1 MDNTQI
7 SGTVFDIKKFSIHD
21 GPGIRTTVFLKGC
34 PLSCVWC
41 HNPEG
46 ISPSP
51 EIHHW
56 DNRCIACGDCAAV
69 CPQNAIT
76 FVDGKRRWE
85 TQLCVQCGA
94 CAVVCPAEAVQRIGD
109 RMTVSDV
116 LSEIEKDALYYD
128 QSGGGVTFSGGEP
141 LNQIRFLIALLQA
154 CKAVGIHTAVDTC
167 GFAAAESIRKIIPVT
182 DLFLY
187 DLKFID
193 TEKHQRYTGVSN
205 DQILDNLRQLAA
217 SAQEI
222 IVRIPVIPGINDD
235 PGNISDTG
243 AFLASLENI
252 QRVDLLPYHNI
263 ASDKYA
269 RKQSVYSTRDIEP
282 PPDAHLASI
291 AEELGRYG
299 LSVTVGG

>member
-56 DNRCIACGDCAAV
+56 VNRCIACGDCAEV
-69 CPQNAIT
+69 CPQNAIV
-76 FVDGKRRWE
+76 FVDGKRSWQ
-85 TQLCVQCGA
+85 TQLCARCGA
-94 CAVVCPAEAVQRIGD
+94 CTVVCPAEAVQRLGD

-116 LSEIEKDALYYD
+116 LTEIEKDTVYYD
-128 QSGGGVTFSGGEP
+128 RSGGGVTFSGGEP
-141 LNQIRFLIALLQA
+141 LSQVGFLAALLQA
-154 CKAVGIHTAVDTC
+154 CQAVGIHTAVDTC
-167 GFAAAESIRKIIPVT
+167 GFATLEGIRKIAPLT

-193 TEKHQRYTGVSN
+193 AKRHLRYTGVPN
-205 DQILDNLRQLAA
+205 DLILNNLRELAI
-217 SAQEI
+217 SAKEI

-235 PGNISDTG
+235 PGNISGTG
-243 AFLASLENI
+243 AFLASLENV
-252 QRVDLLPYHNI
+252 QRVDLLPYHNT

-269 RKQSVYSTRDIEP
+269 RKQSDYPTQEIQP
-282 PPDAHLASI
+282 PSEAQLASI
-291 AEELGRYG
+291 ADLLGGYG
-299 LSVTVGG
+299 LIVTVGG